1 MHKKVLHCSNPH
13 ARIASTL
20 NGLIR
25 LGMQVNP
32 LFADV
37 SSTLLHWSGFK
48 RNLKRVALFLFRH
61 LAAAPVHALHM
72 SRIEALPHAAGTCA
86 GRREAGTPAMVPRSP
101 AAPARSGMDPNP
113 GSPAASAPTM
123 PGDRYP

>member
-1 MHKKVLHCSNPH
+1 LQQTQCEN
-13 ARIASTL
+13 RFNL
-20 NGLIR
+20 NGLTQQRIY
-25 LGMQVNP
+25 VIP
-32 LFADV
+32 LFDDV
-37 SSTLLHWSGFK
+37 SSTLLLWSGFK
-48 RNLKRVALFLFRH
+48 RNLKRVALFLFRY